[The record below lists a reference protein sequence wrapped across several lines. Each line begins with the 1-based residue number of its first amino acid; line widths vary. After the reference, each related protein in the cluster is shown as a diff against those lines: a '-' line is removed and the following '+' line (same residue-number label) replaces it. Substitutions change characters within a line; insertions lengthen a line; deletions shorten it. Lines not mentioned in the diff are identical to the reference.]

1 MNIAAITARFG
12 RRRRGETTPPRAA
25 SPQDYAAPPPAE
37 TLARRIAL
45 AEAVASE
52 GVAFYAP
59 DGSLIAA
66 TPALEKL
73 VAVRA
78 GALAGDALLQRL
90 DIGDRPTFL
99 RALATTLADGEAA
112 TVTVH
117 CRTGGDDIGGL
128 AASSVAV
135 LDVTLRRTFPGEV
148 FGPGVLA
155 RFTDAS
161 ARVAAADEIRRLREA
176 LATTIGARSREL
188 GLLGHELRTPL
199 SAVLGFAETLALA
212 GQTDPDPAR
221 VREYAGLIAEAG
233 RHLMDVVGG
242 LIDQAGPEGGSDE
255 TAEEVD
261 LEALLERCRRMM
273 APVADGAGIEL
284 AFTVPAPLPAVL
296 AAPRACRQIV
306 INLLSNAIKFTDRAG
321 RVELF
326 AERAGDRVRIVVRD
340 TGIGIAPAEID
351 RLGTPFMRLTDNTGR
366 RREGAGLGLSV
377 VKALAAVHGGTLD
390 IRSLPGHGTTVA
402 VDLPVA
408 VAAPA
413 DPVRALA

>member
-1 MNIAAITARFG
+1 MNISALTARLG
-12 RRRRGETTPPRAA
+12 RRRSEAASSRRAA
-25 SPQDYAAPPPAE
+25 SADYAAPPAAE
-37 TLARRIAL
+37 ALARRIAL
-45 AEAVASE
+45 AEAVAGE
-52 GVAFYAP
+52 GVGLYAP
-59 DGSLIAA
+59 DGLLVAA

-73 VAVRA
+73 VGVRA

-90 DIGDRPTFL
+90 DVGDRPAFL
-99 RALATTLADGEAA
+99 RALATALADGETA
-112 TVTVH
+112 TLTVH

-128 AASSVAV
+128 EASSVAA
-135 LDVTLRRTFPGEV
+135 LDVVLRRTFPGEPI
-148 FGPGVLA
+148 GPGVVA
-155 RFTDAS
+155 RFTDAGP
-161 ARVAAADEIRRLREA
+161 RLEAADEIRRLREA

-199 SAVLGFAETLALA
+199 SAMLGFAETLVPAA
-212 GQTDPDPAR
+212 GEPDPVR
-221 VREYAGLIAEAG
+221 VREYAALISEAG

-242 LIDQAGPEGGSDE
+242 LIDQAGPEGGADE
-255 TAEEVD
+255 AAEAVD

-284 AFTVPAPLPAVL
+284 AFTVPAPLPSVL

-321 RVELF
+321 RVELL

-351 RLGTPFMRLTDNTGR
+351 RLGTPFMRLADRNGR

-408 VAAPA
+408 VVPA
-413 DPVRALA
+413 DPVRASA

>member
-12 RRRRGETTPPRAA
+12 RRRGETAPPR
-25 SPQDYAAPPPAE
+25 SGPPQDYAAPPAAE
-37 TLARRIAL
+37 ALARRIAL
-45 AEAVASE
+45 AEAAASE

-128 AASSVAV
+128 AASSMAV
-135 LDVTLRRTFPGEV
+135 LDVILRRTFPGEV
-148 FGPGVLA
+148 FGPGVVA

-161 ARVAAADEIRRLREA
+161 VRVEAADEIRRLREA

-212 GQTDPDPAR
+212 GQGDPDPGR

-242 LIDQAGPEGGSDE
+242 LIDQAGPDGGSDE
-255 TAEEVD
+255 AAEAVD

-351 RLGTPFMRLTDNTGR
+351 RLGTPFMRLGDNTGR

-408 VAAPA
+408 IAAPI

>member
-1 MNIAAITARFG
+1 VNIAAITARFG
-12 RRRRGETTPPRAA
+12 RRRGAAALPRPA
-25 SPQDYAAPPPAE
+25 SPQDYAAPPAAE

-52 GVAFYAP
+52 GVALYAP

-73 VAVRA
+73 VGVRA

-90 DIGDRPTFL
+90 DIGDRPGFL
-99 RALATTLADGEAA
+99 RALATTLSDGETAV
-112 TVTVH
+112 VTVH

-128 AASSVAV
+128 AASSMAV

-161 ARVAAADEIRRLREA
+161 ARIEAMDEIRRLREA

-212 GQTDPDPAR
+212 GQADPDPAR

-242 LIDQAGPEGGSDE
+242 LIDQAGPDGGSDE
-255 TAEEVD
+255 AAEAVD

-284 AFTVPAPLPAVL
+284 AFIVPAPLPPVL

-408 VAAPA
+408 IAAPI